1 MNNNNLTNEK
11 DAESLLTISRTTK
24 YPNRNK
30 FRAYLM
36 ITFAIVMLIL
46 GIWTTVIGLIPINFI
61 LFAFM
66 GLFVLLFLISVYKL
80 VQFNRAENL
89 QAKVTKEG
97 VHLSSGVLI
106 PFGDIAKVKYSREY
120 EKFFLKLIGTN
131 ISAYSFGRLTLI
143 KKDNS
148 RLNLWFVEDVEK
160 VANELIKLI
169 QQG

>member
-1 MNNNNLTNEK
+1 MNNNLTNEK
-11 DAESLLTISRTTK
+11 DAEILLTINKTEK

-30 FRAYLM
+30 IRVGLM
-36 ITFAIVMLIL
+36 MTFSIVMLIL
-46 GIWTTVIGLIPINFI
+46 GIWTTVIGLIPINYI

-66 GLFVLLFLISVYKL
+66 SLFVFLFLISVYKL
-80 VQFNRAENL
+80 IQFNRAENL
-89 QAKVTKEG
+89 QAKVTNEG
-97 VHLSSGVLI
+97 VCLSSGVLI
-106 PFGDIAKVKYSREY
+106 PFCDIAKVKYYREY
-120 EKFFLKLIGTN
+120 EKFFFKLIGTN

-160 VANELIKLI
+160 VANELIKLL